1 MAKNPSGA
9 STVQG
14 SEVSASASEPSP
26 AAGSAVR
33 LPPQTQG
40 VPGDIGNAEVGG
52 PPQSAGT
59 QPKMFNL
66 GAPPRYRKYSVT
78 MQILAN
84 PEAKR
89 AFYQPYSGQRR
100 EWQK

>member
-1 MAKNPSGA
+1 MSGDT
-9 STVQG
+9 S
-14 SEVSASASEPSP
+14 
-26 AAGSAVR
+26 
-33 LPPQTQG
+33 
-40 VPGDIGNAEVGG
+40 NAEAGG

-66 GAPPRYRKYSVT
+66 GAPPRYRKHSVT

-84 PEAKR
+84 PEAKK